1 MTASPLAPPVT
12 FGSSFND
19 FYDREGL
26 VRLDA
31 AFVAWL
37 KDANVD
43 VHARLLAARAAP
55 DAMAAKDESNLL
67 IELARPLEDFVGALF
82 GVAHEAAELR
92 ARHSRLAP
100 LYDCKRLFVQR
111 YVARA
116 LKPDAAAALDGAAV
130 TAAVNLPVTFEAG
143 LEAWELAF
151 ALAVRAQ
158 IGAEFKVETPTPE
171 VEALTRYAAWA
182 LHHPEGKRRHRD
194 GPLFKVPHKLD
205 FEHLVPIETE
215 IVDGVTR
222 MKLPRP
228 MLRHREGFALTDPGF
243 GLVRALDHANY
254 CIWCHN
260 QGKDS
265 CSRGLRDRKTGAFQ
279 KSPFGVTLAGCPLE
293 EKISEMNLL
302 KSEGFS
308 IGALAMAAVDNPLLA
323 ATGHRIC
330 NDCMKACI
338 YQKQEPVDIPQIE
351 TRTLKDVLGLPW
363 GFEIYS
369 LLTRWNPLNLRRPV
383 PRSSTGRT
391 VLVVGLG
398 PAGFNLAHHL
408 MNDGHTVVAIDG
420 LKIEPLPEAQSGV
433 AMDGTR
439 VPFAAVQDVATL
451 RENLGERAM
460 AGFGGVAEYGI
471 TVRWDKN
478 YLKMVRL
485 LLERRAQFSM
495 FGGVRFGGTV
505 TVESA
510 FAMGFDHIALCAGA
524 GKPTVLDL
532 PNGLARGVR
541 AASDFLMALQLT
553 GAAKKDSIANLQ
565 IRLPV
570 VVIGGGLTAIDTAT
584 ESLAYYPLQVE
595 KFLVRH
601 ETLVAERGEA
611 AVGANWSPEEREIA
625 QEFIAHAR
633 AIRAE
638 REQAAREGRE
648 PAITKLV
655 NGWGGVSLVYR
666 RRLIDSPSYTLNH
679 EEVLKAL
686 EEDIRFVEGLSPVAV
701 EIDEAGQATALKV
714 AGEQNGAKV
723 EATLPA
729 RTILVAAGTQPNT
742 VLAREDA
749 THAFIDGKYFRA
761 LDEAGNPV
769 TPERVCK
776 PGDVRVLMY
785 RHADD
790 RFMSFFGDLHPS
802 FAGNV
807 VKAMGGAKQGY
818 PVLTRAMTALPPA
831 RRTPAEILDEANRS
845 WRARVVRVDRL
856 TPTIIEVIVEA
867 PAAARNFEP
876 GQFYRLQNYEACSL
890 RAEGTLLTMEGLA
903 LTGAWVDKEKGL
915 LSLIALEMGG
925 SSDLCAMLK
934 PGEPVIVMGPTGAP
948 TEIEPGETVVLV
960 GGGLGNAVLFSI
972 GQAFRK
978 AGSKVLY
985 FAGYKRMIDR
995 YKVEEIEAAADVV
1008 VWCCD
1013 EAPGFEPG
1021 RPQDKSVV
1029 TNIVEAM
1036 RLYASGEL
1044 GDQPIPFSAADR
1056 IVAIGSDG
1064 MMNAVRLARHAA
1076 LKPYLKPEHVAFGSI
1091 NSPMQCMMKEIC
1103 AQCLQLHRD
1112 PETGKET
1119 VVFSCFNQDQR
1130 LDLVDF
1136 NNLRQRLRQN
1146 SVQEKIGALWIDR
1159 SLRQLGQR
1167 G

>member
-1 MTASPLAPPVT
+1 VS
-12 FGSSFND
+12 
-19 FYDREGL
+19 
-26 VRLDA
+26 
-31 AFVAWL
+31 
-37 KDANVD
+37 
-43 VHARLLAARAAP
+43 
-55 DAMAAKDESNLL
+55 
-67 IELARPLEDFVGALF
+67 
-82 GVAHEAAELR
+82 
-92 ARHSRLAP
+92 
-100 LYDCKRLFVQR
+100 
-111 YVARA
+111 
-116 LKPDAAAALDGAAV
+116 
-130 TAAVNLPVTFEAG
+130 LPVTFEAG

-151 ALAVRAQ
+151 ALAVREAV
-158 IGAEFKVETPTPE
+158 GAEFKVEAPTPE

-182 LHHPEGKRRHRD
+182 LHHPEGRSRHQD

-215 IVDGVTR
+215 LVDGVTR

-228 MLRHREGFALTDPGF
+228 MLRHREGFALTDRGF
-243 GLVRALDHANY
+243 DLVRALDHANY

-265 CSRGLRDRKTGAFQ
+265 CSRGLKDRKTGAFQ

-369 LLTRWNPLNLRRPV
+369 LLTRWNPLNLRRPL
-383 PRSSTGRT
+383 PRPSTGRT

-408 MNDGHTVVAIDG
+408 MNDGHTVVGIDG
-420 LKIEPLPEAQSGV
+420 LKIEPLPETQSGV
-433 AMDGTR
+433 AMDGSR
-439 VPFAAVQDVATL
+439 VPFAAVKDVASL
-451 RENLGERAM
+451 REDLGERAM

-485 LLERRAQFSM
+485 LLERRAPFSM

-595 KFLVRH
+595 KFLARH
-601 ETLVAERGEA
+601 EILVAERGEA

-701 EIDEAGQATALKV
+701 EIDEAGQAKALQV
-714 AGEQNGAKV
+714 AGEQNGNKV

-749 THAFIDGKYFRA
+749 THAFIDGKYFQA

-776 PGDVRVLMY
+776 PGEVRVLMY

-818 PVLTRAMTALPPA
+818 PVLTRAMAALPPA

-876 GQFYRLQNYEACSL
+876 GQFYRLQNYEARSL
-890 RAEGTLLTMEGLA
+890 RTEGTLLTMEGLA

-925 SSDLCAMLK
+925 SSDLCALLK

-985 FAGYKRMIDR
+985 FAGYKKMIDR

-1013 EAPGFEPG
+1013 EAPGFAPG

-1029 TNIVEAM
+1029 NNIVEAM

-1044 GDQPIPFSAADR
+1044 GDQPIPYSAADR

-1064 MMNAVRLARHAA
+1064 MMNAVRVARHAA

-1146 SVQEKIGALWIDR
+1146 AVQEKIGALWIDR
-1159 SLRQLGQR
+1159 SLRQLGVR